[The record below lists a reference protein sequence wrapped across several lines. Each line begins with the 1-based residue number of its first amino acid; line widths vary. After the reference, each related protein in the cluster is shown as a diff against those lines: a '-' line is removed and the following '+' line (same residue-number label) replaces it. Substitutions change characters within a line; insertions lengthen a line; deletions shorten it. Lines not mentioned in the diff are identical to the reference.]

1 MKYASVLV
9 MVAAIAIP
17 LAAQIQVTKE
27 SVTGVTNLAHSPNTV
42 ACAGAVT
49 PAAVAEIKKMGYK
62 SIINLR
68 QASEA
73 GADIEGST
81 AAAKAAGIAY
91 IHLPFNAASP
101 DPTLVERF
109 IKAVT
114 DSANQPA
121 FIHCASGNRAATLW
135 LIKRVQVDKWDVNRA
150 VAEAEAL
157 GMSSG
162 AMKKFALDY
171 IESHK

>member
-1 MKYASVLV
+1 MKYAIVLV

-27 SVTGVTNLAHSPNTV
+27 SVTGITNLVHIPNTV

-49 PAAVAEIKKMGYK
+49 PAAVVEIKKMGYK

-81 AAAKAAGIAY
+81 AAAKAAGITY

-101 DPTLVERF
+101 DPMLVERF

>member
-1 MKYASVLV
+1 LRIQGRIQMKYAIVLV
-9 MVAAIAIP
+9 MVVAIAIP
-17 LAAQIQVTKE
+17 ITAAQIQVTKE
-27 SVTGVTNLAHSPNTV
+27 SVTGITNLVHIPNTV

-49 PAAVAEIKKMGYK
+49 PAAVTEIKTMGYK

-73 GADIEGST
+73 GAEIDGET
-81 AAAKAAGIAY
+81 AAAKAAGITFV
-91 IHLPFNAASP
+91 HLPFNAASP
-101 DPTLVERF
+101 DPMLVQRF

-150 VAEAEAL
+150 
-157 GMSSG
+157 
-162 AMKKFALDY
+162 
-171 IESHK
+171 

>member
-1 MKYASVLV
+1 VI
-9 MVAAIAIP
+9 VATIAIP

-27 SVTGVTNLAHSPNTV
+27 SVTGITNLVHIPNTV

-49 PAAVAEIKKMGYK
+49 PAAVVEIKKMGYK

-81 AAAKAAGIAY
+81 AAAKAAGITY

-101 DPTLVERF
+101 DPMLVERF

>member
-1 MKYASVLV
+1 M
-9 MVAAIAIP
+9 P
-17 LAAQIQVTKE
+17 LT
-27 SVTGVTNLAHSPNTV
+27 
-42 ACAGAVT
+42 
-49 PAAVAEIKKMGYK
+49 M
-62 SIINLR
+62 
-68 QASEA
+68 
-73 GADIEGST
+73 
-81 AAAKAAGIAY
+81 
-91 IHLPFNAASP
+91 
-101 DPTLVERF
+101 LVERF